1 MPTATVLRA
10 KPRDVI
16 AHAWYHLGYR
26 PTDSLVL
33 VAVRGPRLRLGVVL
47 RVDLPPPTLSRE
59 LLHHIAQQLAIRLRG
74 AGASATV
81 ALVMSARA
89 LKAPPFRLIRS
100 LREVLMRRRIEL
112 IDVIGVTPRRF
123 RSLICPAH
131 RCCPRSGE
139 PVASVLTSNV
149 SLAHILAGEAL
160 AEHAPD
166 DPLPRPAAAT
176 EPEQPAAPPDPPD
189 PPPTSAGPPPTSAD
203 PPPLR
208 PKERETWWRVWVAA
222 LDSGHLAPQHQP
234 GFALALADDVFRDAV
249 LATSMGAPTDAL
261 ERPAAPDAAPAG
273 LADVPGWHRWLERPP
288 EPGLA
293 RLTRAVRVVAAA
305 AREGPLG
312 HRADAL
318 AVLGVLAWYA
328 GRGDRATLLLDC
340 ALRERRHHGLAL
352 TVLGL
357 VALDSPPPW
366 ALTYDDDPD
375 DTRATGAG
383 VASQHGQ
390 PPGEHGVTS
399 LTRGSDVETRCPDP

>member
-1 MPTATVLRA
+1 MPTAKVLRA

-47 RVDLPPPTLSRE
+47 RVDLPPPTLSRQ
-59 LLHHIAQQLAIRLRG
+59 LLHHIAQQLAIRLSG

-89 LKAPPFRLIRS
+89 LKSPPFRLIRT
-100 LREVLMRRRIEL
+100 LREVLLRRRIEM

-123 RSLICPAH
+123 RSLICPAY

-149 SLAHILAGEAL
+149 SLAHILSGEAL
-160 AEHAPD
+160 ADHAPD
-166 DPLPRPAAAT
+166 HPPRRSAAT
-176 EPEQPAAPPDPPD
+176 SKPPPAPEQSPEPPGPPD
-189 PPPTSAGPPPTSAD
+189 PPPVD
-203 PPPLR
+203 PPPLP
-208 PKERETWWRVWVAA
+208 PKVRETWWRVWVAA
-222 LDSGHLAPQHQP
+222 FDAGHLAAEHQP
-234 GFALALADDVFRDAV
+234 GFALALADEVLRDAV
-249 LATSMGAPTDAL
+249 LATSMGAPTHAL
-261 ERPAAPDAAPAG
+261 EPPAAPDAAPAG
-273 LADVPGWHRWLERPP
+273 LTDVPGWHRWLERPP

-305 AREGPLG
+305 AREGPPG

-366 ALTYDDDPD
+366 AQTYGDDPAGA
-375 DTRATGAG
+375 RATGAG
-383 VASQHGQ
+383 V
-390 PPGEHGVTS
+390 PPRNGRSPVRREVTS
-399 LTRGSDVETRCPDP
+399 LTPRSNVEMRCPDP